1 MSKREDSKSKLH
13 YLVLAIMLVAFG
25 AVAATTSNPE
35 PVPGEQRL
43 QT

>member
-1 MSKREDSKSKLH
+1 MSNREDSKSKLH

-25 AVAATTSNPE
+25 AVAATTSTADPE
-35 PVPGEQRL
+35 IREQQL

>member
-35 PVPGEQRL
+35 PEPREQRL